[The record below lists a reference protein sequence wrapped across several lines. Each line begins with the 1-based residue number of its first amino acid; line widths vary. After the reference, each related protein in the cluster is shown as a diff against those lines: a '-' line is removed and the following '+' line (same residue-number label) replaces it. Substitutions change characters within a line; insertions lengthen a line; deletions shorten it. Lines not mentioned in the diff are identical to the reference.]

1 MNKESIISKFL
12 DYVRI
17 SSPSYREGHFAEILK
32 KDMKKI
38 GLEVVVDDAGNKAGS
53 DTGNIIGYL
62 SGNEDIE
69 PIMFCAHMDTVTPC
83 ENIEPIIENGIIKS
97 KGNTILSADDKA
109 GIIAILEGIKH
120 IKENNIPHG
129 DIEVVFTICEEVGLY
144 GSKYLDYSKIKS
156 KIAFVLDASGDIGGV
171 NVQGPAQAQIH
182 AKFHGKAA
190 HAGLNPEKGINA
202 IQVASRA
209 IDRMSLLRIDEETT
223 ANIGIIKG
231 GSATNIVADYAEVE
245 FEARSLNEEKLNKQ
259 VNHMVEAMEQAAKD
273 FNSKVNIKVDNSYPT
288 FELDNNEPI
297 LKIIENA
304 MKKVNIPYMPKPTGG
319 GSDTNIFNG
328 NGLKAATLGIG
339 MFGAHSVDE
348 YIAEDD
354 IVKTA
359 ELVAAIIENVYIQKH
374 NN

>member
-1 MNKESIISKFL
+1 MNKESIISRFL

-17 SSPSYREGHFAEILK
+17 SSPSYKEGNFAEVVK
-32 KDMKKI
+32 KDMEKI
-38 GLEVVVDDAGNKAGS
+38 GFEVIVDDAGIKAGS
-53 DTGNIIGYL
+53 DTGNIIGSL
-62 SGNEDIE
+62 SGNKDIE
-69 PIMFCAHMDTVTPC
+69 PILFCAHLDTVTPC
-83 ENIEPIIENGIIKS
+83 ENIEPIIEDGIIRS

-109 GIIAILEGIKH
+109 GIVAILEGISH

-144 GSKYLDYSKIKS
+144 GSKYLDYSRIKS
-156 KIAFVLDASGDIGGV
+156 KMAFVLDASGDIGGV
-171 NVQGPAQAQIH
+171 NVQGPAQTGIH

-231 GSATNIVADYAEVE
+231 GSATNIVADYAELE
-245 FEARSLNEEKLNKQ
+245 FEARSLNEEKLKNQ
-259 VNHMVEAMEQAAKD
+259 VNHMVEAMEKAAKE
-273 FNSKVNIKVDNSYPT
+273 FNTHVDIEVNNSYPT
-288 FELDNNEPI
+288 FKLDHDEPI
-297 LKIIENA
+297 LKIIEKA
-304 MKKVNIPYMPKPTGG
+304 MEKVNIPYMPKPTGG

-354 IVKTA
+354 IVKTS
-359 ELVAAIIENVYIQKH
+359 ELVAAIIESVYKERA
-374 NN
+374 

>member
-1 MNKESIISKFL
+1 MNKESIITKFL

-17 SSPSYREGHFAEILK
+17 PSPSYREGNFAEALK
-32 KDMKKI
+32 KDMEKI
-38 GLEVVVDDAGNKAGS
+38 GFDIIVDDAGSKANS

-62 SGNEDIE
+62 SGNKDIE

-83 ENIEPIIENGIIKS
+83 ENIDPIIEDGIIKS
-97 KGNTILSADDKA
+97 RGNTILSADDKA
-109 GIIAILEGIKH
+109 GIVSILEGIRY

-156 KIAFVLDASGDIGGV
+156 KMAFVLDASGDIGGV
-171 NVQGPAQAQIH
+171 NVQGPAQAQIY
-182 AKFHGKAA
+182 AKFHGKSA

-209 IDRMSLLRIDEETT
+209 IDKMTLLRIDEETT

-231 GSATNIVADYAEVE
+231 GSATNIVADYTEVK
-245 FEARSLNEEKLNKQ
+245 FEARSLNEAKLNKQ
-259 VNHMVEAMEQAAKD
+259 VKHMVNAMEQAAKEFD
-273 FNSKVNIKVDNSYPT
+273 TTVDVEVSHSYPT
-288 FELDNNEPI
+288 FNLDNNESM
-297 LKIIENA
+297 LEIIENA
-304 MKKVNIPYMPKPTGG
+304 MKKLNIPYMPKSTGG

-328 NGLKAATLGIG
+328 NNLKAATLGIG
-339 MFGAHSVDE
+339 MFGAHSVNE

-354 IVKTA
+354 IVKMA
-359 ELVAAIIENVYIQKH
+359 ELVVAIIENVYNK
-374 NN
+374 NK

>member
-1 MNKESIISKFL
+1 MNKETIIPKFL

-17 SSPSYREGHFAEILK
+17 SSPSYKEGNFAEVIK

-38 GLEVVVDDAGNKAGS
+38 GFEVIVDDAGIKAGS
-53 DTGNIIGYL
+53 DTGNVIGYL
-62 SGNEDIE
+62 SGNKDIE

-83 ENIEPIIENGIIKS
+83 NNIEPIIEDGIIKS
-97 KGNTILSADDKA
+97 KGDTILSADDKA
-109 GIIAILEGIKH
+109 GIIAILEGIRH

-156 KIAFVLDASGDIGGV
+156 KMAFVLDASGDIGGV

-223 ANIGIIKG
+223 ANIGVIKG
-231 GSATNIVADYAEVE
+231 GSATNIVADYVEVE

-259 VNHMVEAMEQAAKD
+259 VNHMVEAMEEAAKE
-273 FNSKVNIKVDNSYPT
+273 FNANVDIKVDNSYPT
-288 FELDNNEPI
+288 FKLDKDEPI

-304 MKKVNIPYMPKPTGG
+304 MNKVTIPYMPKPTGG

-348 YIAEDD
+348 YIAEED

-359 ELVAAIIENVYIQKH
+359 EIVVAIIENVYSQKH
-374 NN
+374 SN

>member
-38 GLEVVVDDAGNKAGS
+38 GFEVVVDDAGNKAGS

-62 SGNEDIE
+62 SGNKDIE

-97 KGNTILSADDKA
+97 KANTILSADDKA

-156 KIAFVLDASGDIGGV
+156 KMAFVLDASGDIGGV

-209 IDRMSLLRIDEETT
+209 IDRMALLRIDEETT

-259 VNHMVEAMEQAAKD
+259 VNHMVEAMEQAAKE
-273 FNSKVNIKVDNSYPT
+273 FSSKVDIKVDNSYPT
-288 FELDNNEPI
+288 FKLDNNEPI

-359 ELVAAIIENVYIQKH
+359 ELVATIIENVYIQKH

>member
-17 SSPSYREGHFAEILK
+17 SSPSYREGNFAEVIK

-38 GLEVVVDDAGNKAGS
+38 GFEVVVDNAGTKAGS
-53 DTGNIIGYL
+53 DTGNLIGYL
-62 SGNEDIE
+62 NGNKDIE
-69 PIMFCAHMDTVTPC
+69 TIMFCAHMDTVTPC
-83 ENIEPIIENGIIKS
+83 ENIEPIIEDGIIKS
-97 KGNTILSADDKA
+97 RGNTILSADDKA
-109 GIIAILEGIKH
+109 GIIAILEGIRH

-144 GSKYLDYSKIKS
+144 GSKYLDYSRIKS
-156 KIAFVLDASGDIGGV
+156 KMAFVLDASGDIGGV

-209 IDRMSLLRIDEETT
+209 IDRMALLRIDEETT

-231 GSATNIVADYAEVE
+231 GTATNIVADYAEVE

-259 VNHMVEAMEQAAKD
+259 VNHMVEAMEQAAKE
-273 FNSKVNIKVDNSYPT
+273 FNSNVDIKVDKSYPT
-288 FELDNNEPI
+288 FKLNNDEPI